1 MVARSPSREKSGS
14 RPRGGRLDIAV
25 MSLSSVV
32 PNNDLEAMI
41 SMLHIG
47 CQSSSTLMTIV
58 KFRPV
63 HDIRRTVKAGVIW
76 PIGEEEY
83 HACLSR
89 KRTPVQIWY
98 GSPSGSIA
106 QLVRVHDC

>member
-1 MVARSPSREKSGS
+1 M
-14 RPRGGRLDIAV
+14 RLEVQVLPGPPA
-25 MSLSSVV
+25 VV

-41 SMLHIG
+41 SMPHIG
-47 CQSSSTLMTIV
+47 YQSSGTLMIIV

-63 HDIRRTVKAGVIW
+63 HDIGWTVKAGIIW

-98 GSPSGSIA
+98 GSPFGSIA
-106 QLVRVHDC
+106 QLVRALAC